1 MAFSGISWADERRR
15 GQRGGSGHDFANLWS
30 KTLHRYGDIVPLSK
44 LVKFDL
50 ISAPT
55 AEREALLNRPV
66 VQGFD
71 PSNMAKDLRAG
82 RF

>member
-1 MAFSGISWADERRR
+1 MWPTRRV
-15 GQRGGSGHDFANLWS
+15 GYDFANLWS

-66 VQGFD
+66 D